1 MHVKRGAR
9 AKVTT
14 SHIKTDD
21 SAPASGRRAGA
32 KRVRIVQA
40 AMRRFAE
47 LGYRE
52 TRAEDI
58 ARELGIA
65 KGSIFQHF
73 GSKEGLFLEAYKRA
87 VCTFPSYLD
96 APPDTLR
103 GGFFATLRYWLER
116 TRHLVH
122 DDIIPYRVTLLGNY
136 GSDLRLRRAIN
147 RYLANEDPYGT
158 SAFVRMGIDRGE
170 VRNDIDPE
178 MIVSMV
184 DWTMERFQ
192 DALLVEELD
201 PGLLRRHG
209 EPPGKM
215 EARIDQF
222 LKLLRG
228 AIGSR

>member
-1 MHVKRGAR
+1 MTRGQVR
-9 AKVTT
+9 
-14 SHIKTDD
+14 SPER
-21 SAPASGRRAGA
+21 APARRPRSVA
-32 KRVRIVQA
+32 KRDRIVQA

-47 LGYRE
+47 RGYQE
-52 TRAEDI
+52 TRVEDI

-87 VCTFPSYLD
+87 VSAFQSYLD
-96 APPDTLR
+96 APPEVLR
-103 GGFFATLRYWLER
+103 RGFFATLRYWLER
-116 TRHLVH
+116 TRHLLH

-147 RYLANEDPYGT
+147 RFLVSEDPYGT
-158 SAFVRMGIDRGE
+158 VAFVRMGIERGE
-170 VRNDIDPE
+170 VRTDIDAE

-192 DALLVEELD
+192 DALLVEEFD
-201 PGLLRRHG
+201 PGLLRRHAG
-209 EPPGKM
+209 PPGRM

-228 AIGSR
+228 AIGAR